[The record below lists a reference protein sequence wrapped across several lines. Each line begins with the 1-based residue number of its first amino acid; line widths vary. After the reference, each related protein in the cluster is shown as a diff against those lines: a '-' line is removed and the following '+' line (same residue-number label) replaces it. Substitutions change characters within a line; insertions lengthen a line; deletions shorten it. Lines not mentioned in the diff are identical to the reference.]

1 MRKQSDQVYL
11 KHILEAGEKVT
22 SLVNRGGRELYDSDF
37 AIADAIVR
45 ELLVVGEA
53 ARNLSDETKKQFPNI
68 PWKDVVGMRDWL
80 VHGYSEIDWNKVW
93 NTAIGDVPMLVKA
106 LKPVLEGTEVG

>member
-1 MRKQSDQVYL
+1 
-11 KHILEAGEKVT
+11 
-22 SLVNRGGRELYDSDF
+22 
-37 AIADAIVR
+37 
-45 ELLVVGEA
+45 
-53 ARNLSDETKKQFPNI
+53 
-68 PWKDVVGMRDWL
+68 MRDWL

>member
-1 MRKQSDQVYL
+1 MLD
-11 KHILEAGEKVT
+11 AANKVT
-22 SLVNRGGRELYDSDF
+22 LLVNRGGKQLFEDDF

-53 ARNLSDETKKQFPNI
+53 AKHLAPEFTQKFSHV

-80 VHGYSEIDWNKVW
+80 VHGYSEIDWERVW
-93 NTAIGDVPMLVKA
+93 NTAQKDI
-106 LKPVLEGTEVG
+106 PVLSTSLESILNSG